1 VDLAAADLV
10 MVMAAMVDVDVLL
23 TALIHVI
30 VVMIVAINIINTINT
45 INTKSAAA
53 NAIL

>member
-1 VDLAAADLV
+1 
-10 MVMAAMVDVDVLL
+10 MVMAAMVDVDVLPA
-23 TALIHVI
+23 ALIHVI
-30 VVMIVAINIINTINT
+30 VVMIVVINIINTANT